1 MFDRA
6 VFLDAVRFW
15 ETGRLGYNG
24 VLALVL
30 LIVASYGDAWET
42 IAKEFG
48 LVIGLGVM
56 ANLLYCV
63 AYPIDFVIQATPAR
77 AIWRQ
82 WRWIAWCAGTGFAAL
97 LALGVT
103 FGIGAPF

>member
-56 ANLLYCV
+56 ANCSTASLIRLTSSFR
-63 AYPIDFVIQATPAR
+63 PRPRAR
-77 AIWRQ
+77 F
-82 WRWIAWCAGTGFAAL
+82 GGSGDGS
-97 LALGVT
+97 LGVRER
-103 FGIGAPF
+103 GSRRCSRSA